1 MGCSVL
7 QIARA
12 SAGIRVWFIVQ
23 NADGSLR
30 TGLGAGDFTVTIIRD
45 DDAATN
51 SPAVAQSSQLSGVY
65 FFDVPTAFLTTN
77 GDQYAM
83 VIQVTTTPLD
93 AMLAPLFVTRELWDQ
108 LAGAT
113 FTEATDS
120 LEAIRDRGDAAWITA
135 TGFAVPGDAMTL
147 TAGERTTLAGVIDTT
162 LSGTHGAGSWL
173 TSSLSAAAV
182 SAAVWAEPLPG
193 LFAAGSAGFI
203 VGTNL
208 DVILS
213 SKGAGAWDSVA
224 TGFAV
229 PGDAMA
235 LTAAER
241 TAVAGVVDTTLT
253 ASHGA
258 GSWVGA
264 GLTVTQDDRLRLIWK
279 VLGLD
284 PLNPTTHVSAEVA
297 TDGSITTPDSEIDI
311 VVDQVSATVATFTQ
325 Q

>member
-1 MGCSVL
+1 MGCGVL

-12 SAGIRVWFIVQ
+12 ADGIRVWFIVQ

-51 SPAVAQSSQLSGVY
+51 SPSVSQSSQLSGAY
-65 FFDVPTAFLTTN
+65 FFDVPAAFLTTN
-77 GDQYAM
+77 GNQYAM
-83 VIQVTTTPLD
+83 VIQVTTAPLD
-93 AMLAPLFVTRELWDQ
+93 ALMAPLFVTRELWDQ

-113 FTEATDS
+113 FDTATDS
-120 LEAIRDRGDAAWITA
+120 LEAIRDQGDAAWITA
-135 TGFAVPGDAMTL
+135 TGFSTHSAADV
-147 TAGERTTLAGVIDTT
+147 DTI
-162 LSGTHGAGSWL
+162 LSASHGGGSWL
-173 TSSLSAAAV
+173 TSGLTAGAV
-182 SAAVWAEPLPG
+182 SAAVWSEPLPG
-193 LFAAGSAGFI
+193 LFPAGSAGFI

-208 DVILS
+208 DIVVSTIPGLVDAALS
-213 SKGAGAWDSVA
+213 GSHGAGSWATA

-235 LTAAER
+235 LTPAER
-241 TAVAGVVDTTLT
+241 TTLLGVFD
-253 ASHGA
+253 AAHGV

-264 GLTVTQDDRLRLIWK
+264 GLTTAQDDRLRLIWK

-284 PLNPTTHVSAEVA
+284 PANPTTHVSAEIA

-311 VVDQVSATVATFTQ
+311 TVDQVDANTATFTQ
-325 Q
+325 A